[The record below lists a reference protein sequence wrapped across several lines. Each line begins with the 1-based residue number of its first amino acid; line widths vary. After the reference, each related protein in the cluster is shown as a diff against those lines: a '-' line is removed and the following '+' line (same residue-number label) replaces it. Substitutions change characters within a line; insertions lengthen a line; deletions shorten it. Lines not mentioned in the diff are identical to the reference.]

1 MSSYNTPLVTCGL
14 FANINVRT
22 IGPVRFAGK
31 QAGTEADLL
40 WEKNIIPAEKTSW
53 KVRIIRETNRA
64 IMAIFVF
71 STAKLENMKSYDGY
85 NLPAFYTY

>member
-1 MSSYNTPLVTCGL
+1 MRFTAVQCFEKCGVVKDKTPTISSVLMSSYNTPLVTCGL

-40 WEKNIIPAEKTSW
+40 
-53 KVRIIRETNRA
+53 
-64 IMAIFVF
+64 
-71 STAKLENMKSYDGY
+71 
-85 NLPAFYTY
+85 